1 MLFLSFTHLDAIPN
15 TYTNEM
21 EVLIS

>member
-1 MLFLSFTHLDAIPN
+1 MSFLSFTHLDAIPN